1 MKTFQTNSAS
11 TSFNILEDEATV
23 IHTGTSNYYS
33 LNKTGTYIW
42 NLIINKSYS
51 LDDLA
56 KIISADYKQDM
67 VIIQSHLAPFLNNLV
82 EADLIVAHTASLNT
96 EEVEKENLTNNKPQ
110 EYEQPDMVHFG
121 NLETLILSG
130 E

>member
-67 VIIQSHLAPFLNNLV
+67 VTIQSHLAPFLNNLV
-82 EADLIVAHTASLNT
+82 EADLIVAHTANLNT